1 MLRQH
6 HVKIQDLVNF
16 LRGYDPAKPQSA
28 EDWSKQESSGF
39 EPGMLLFCLERV
51 SAPSGL
57 AFGKK
62 DSEGETY
69 RVKDLCVVVG
79 RDNNRSLVVN
89 ITASAF
95 ELRYLEVLMLEKAR
109 KAILDGKDFLYVAV
123 KPAQPLGD
131 AKLREIEELGA
142 MYAQGGSRRSLVVD
156 ASGPQEPAVALLAAL
171 GVKLSIGGI
180 GKQVLD
186 IGSIC
191 HMLFAP
197 DGRQE
202 DKNKAIVKSCFTA
215 IPNNEPIGKGGQ
227 NSAVTPQQSPA
238 APPQQRIRPAPQ
250 PAQPPQDWG
259 APPPS
264 SGWAQDIQSPSDTPP
279 AAPPPYGYDQAPEQ
293 QQPQQFGYAQPPQA
307 TPAFGYEQNA
317 GEAPAAA
324 SPAEFGYDQSA
335 PGAEPTPWNS
345 VAGPSSGFGLSGLN
359 PFAPPE
365 ETAGSAPIP
374 EMQPDFASQFK
385 DDIAKGLAG
394 EGAIRFE
401 ESQMAQANENKWTLD
416 APTDFTQEA
425 QKFAPPPDHPF
436 GSSIQQYAAEQ
447 FPAPTSFD
455 EQQFGND
462 HFKTPDFGAPA
473 DLGPVNADLNAPP
486 QEVFSSF
493 PPIPPANLASDDVFQ
508 PPYAGATSTGEFE
521 LPTELTS
528 KLDPQN
534 QLFQAPGSE
543 DQTSSRA
550 NIAAVPAP
558 QAMSAPQAAPTP
570 PAVPEVNF
578 GFDAFNQQPPS
589 EFTDSIFDAT
599 SGAFEK
605 TSRAMSFDE
614 EIEEQSASA
623 SAAAQAQ
630 STSSAN
636 LPAQNWAMPSDDWAQ
651 AQPPAS
657 EWGSEQ
663 KPTTP
668 SDEQPWSPEPG
679 ASGWAPEPVA
689 AAETPPPTWNFD
701 GAAQAPAWTP
711 EKSDSEPAP
720 APVSW
725 VTPAK
730 PVDTPAPAQPTAPEA
745 EDDDDEEASDGT
757 PSLFDRLN
765 QQLQKGSTA
774 EVEPPQAT
782 PDSSQEAAAASA
794 KNSAQGAAPHG
805 TPAVE
810 GLSAET
816 IAAASEAIP
825 TSEYASTPLPPPVT
839 QPEEPAAPTA
849 PLPLGVSKKNA
860 PLILDWPSPADALAA
875 ETADNLPSVPASGVP
890 SLGSGGFASA
900 ATEGQTHLPL
910 SAASD
915 LGTTVQPA
923 AFENAPPSFEMPSQ
937 SSEASGIEAPSF
949 QTKAPSLEAPETT
962 PQLAS
967 TQDASGST
975 AASHPDTGAGGGIKH
990 LAEALSGLM
999 ENEEPHPISPFA
1011 NIKPPAFEAPAPTP
1025 PPVTPVEAA
1034 PVQSVIEEPVA
1045 AHVEQPVTEAP
1056 EAQAAIVEAT
1066 VAQPVEQ
1073 PVVQPEPPVEEEV
1086 EEEEELSPSAVLA
1099 AKGFQEPRL
1108 VMNEMNSLMSK
1119 LEQQVQKA
1127 AKRLNSRAEEIKQR
1141 LLAQVDSLVADC
1153 TQIEKESQRST
1164 TNLSQRL
1171 IKQLDDVCEESR
1183 LKVSDVAANGRYTIK
1198 QLLTSNQTNVD
1209 ETKNTLYESLR
1220 EACKQ
1225 FRIETE
1231 ALARTAETDLN
1242 ELVNTRTEELNQL
1255 VKEMNA
1261 HLDDTNSNYI
1271 EKLNARFE
1279 RFKERMSE
1287 EASSVIRSLERNVR
1301 SMVEEIDGSWD
1312 RASDKL
1318 KTSKSD
1324 FEQTI
1329 QHSVKT
1335 AELNLSQSTRL
1346 ILTNAL
1352 IPKLR
1357 ERQQVLRVTSVELSK
1372 RFSDESER
1380 QVSGQILGL
1389 EASLGAARQ
1398 QLQTLVD
1405 DCMSSIDSVGRGQQ
1419 AGLEDIFKETSAHA
1433 ERATT
1438 EVTEFLNKIE
1448 TQINEN
1454 EQTCKRLAEQ
1464 SSLDND
1470 PELSTDRN
1478 EAMQRVQQLRQQA
1491 NTELTNA
1498 IDHGCAKLELLS
1510 NNIQSEVS
1518 AMRVEQTQAVRDA
1531 AENGLTRVRDAI
1543 QEAFNAIQ
1551 AAREKYME

>member
-1 MLRQH
+1 MSSMLRQH
-6 HVKIQDLVNF
+6 HVKIQDLVNY
-16 LRGYDPAKPQSA
+16 LRGYDPAKPQTA

-39 EPGMLLFCLERV
+39 EPGMLIFCLERV

-123 KPAQPLGD
+123 KPAQPLSD

-156 ASGPQEPAVALLAAL
+156 ASGPQEPAVSLLAAL
-171 GVKLSIGGI
+171 GVKLTIGGI
-180 GKQVLD
+180 GKQALD
-186 IGSIC
+186 IGLVC
-191 HMLFAP
+191 HLLFAP
-197 DGRQE
+197 EGRAE
-202 DKNKAIVKSCFTA
+202 DKNKVIVKSCFVA

-227 NSAVTPQQSPA
+227 TSAFNPQQAPA
-238 APPQQRIRPAPQ
+238 AAPQQRIRPAPP

-259 APPPS
+259 SPPN
-264 SGWAQDIQSPSDTPP
+264 SGWAQDIQSPPDTAATTPQFGFDQP
-279 AAPPPYGYDQAPEQ
+279 VEAPPIP
-293 QQPQQFGYAQPPQA
+293 
-307 TPAFGYEQNA
+307 PAFGYDQQPASAPSFGYEQ
-317 GEAPAAA
+317 GAPGGTPGFGYEQGATP
-324 SPAEFGYDQSA
+324 PANPGFGYEQGTVGSSSTSAPGFGYDQST
-335 PGAEPTPWNS
+335 PGSEPTPWNQT
-345 VAGPSSGFGLSGLN
+345 PSGASGGFGLSGLN

-365 ETAGSAPIP
+365 DSADGSVSRPDVPA
-374 EMQPDFASQFK
+374 PDFASQFK
-385 DDIAKGLAG
+385 DDLEKGFAG
-394 EGAIRFE
+394 EGSIKYE
-401 ESQMAQANENKWTLD
+401 ENQMAKGADKWAID
-416 APTDFTQEA
+416 SPAEFSQEDYS
-425 QKFAPPPDHPF
+425 QKFPPPPDLPF
-436 GSSIQQYAAEQ
+436 GSPAQKYGEDQ
-447 FPAPTSFD
+447 FPPSAVFN
-455 EQQFGND
+455 EQQFNNE
-462 HFKTPDFGAPA
+462 HFQTPDFGKPV
-473 DLGPVNADLNAPP
+473 DLGGPINADLNAPP
-486 QEVFSSF
+486 QEAFGSF
-493 PPIPPANLASDDVFQ
+493 PPIPPANLGAEDVFQ
-508 PPYAGATSTGEFE
+508 PPYAGATSTGDFQ
-521 LPTELTS
+521 LPTELTA

-534 QLFQAPGSE
+534 QLFQAPE
-543 DQTSSRA
+543 EKAETTDP
-550 NIAAVPAP
+550 AAA
-558 QAMSAPQAAPTP
+558 ATAAP
-570 PAVPEVNF
+570 VPEVNF

-614 EIEEQSASA
+614 EIEEQQ
-623 SAAAQAQ
+623 AAAAAKPVVAPEPTKS
-630 STSSAN
+630 STN
-636 LPAQNWAMPSDDWAQ
+636 LPAQNWAMPNDDWAQ
-651 AQPPAS
+651 ATPPTS
-657 EWGSEQ
+657 DWGVDA
-663 KPTTP
+663 KPA
-668 SDEQPWSPEPG
+668 DEQPWAPEPG
-679 ASGWAPEPVA
+679 ASGWAPEPIPTVEA
-689 AAETPPPTWNFD
+689 PPSWSFD
-701 GAAQAPAWTP
+701 GASQAPAWNP
-711 EKSDSEPAP
+711 EKPEPETTSS
-720 APVSW
+720 VSW
-725 VTPAK
+725 VPVPAK
-730 PVDTPAPAQPTAPEA
+730 SSEPVAPTVPAAETSPEKEEE
-745 EDDDDEEASDGT
+745 EDSSDGA
-757 PSLFDRLN
+757 PSLFERLN
-765 QQLQKGSTA
+765 QQLEKGSLS
-774 EVEPPQAT
+774 EIEPPPVA
-782 PDSSQEAAAASA
+782 PVIPGAEKEEPAAAAA
-794 KNSAQGAAPHG
+794 VTEKPGETTVNLAAEPGKGTGAEKL
-805 TPAVE
+805 TE
-810 GLSAET
+810 AEAT
-816 IAAASEAIP
+816 ASSDALP
-825 TSEYASTPLPPPVT
+825 SSEYASTPLPPPLD
-839 QPEEPAAPTA
+839 QPA
-849 PLPLGVSKKNA
+849 PLVVPDPLPIGVSKKNA
-860 PLILDWPSPADALAA
+860 PVVLDWPSAADPAA
-875 ETADNLPSVPASGVP
+875 ETLDTLPAVPAN
-890 SLGSGGFASA
+890 
-900 ATEGQTHLPL
+900 
-910 SAASD
+910 
-915 LGTTVQPA
+915 PA
-923 AFENAPPSFEMPSQ
+923 VT
-937 SSEASGIEAPSF
+937 G
-949 QTKAPSLEAPETT
+949 
-962 PQLAS
+962 AS
-967 TQDASGST
+967 TTT
-975 AASHPDTGAGGGIKH
+975 AASSEDSGSAPIVPPAPTKSALDAAATTAPGPATGAGDGIKH

-999 ENEEPHPISPFA
+999 GDEEPRPMSPFA
-1011 NIKPPAFEAPAPTP
+1011 NMKAPVVEPPPPPEPPPVQEVAEAPAAEVAA
-1025 PPVTPVEAA
+1025 VTEPARTETKPEEGAVKAEAVVEA
-1034 PVQSVIEEPVA
+1034 V
-1045 AHVEQPVTEAP
+1045 VEKP
-1056 EAQAAIVEAT
+1056 T
-1066 VAQPVEQ
+1066 VV
-1073 PVVQPEPPVEEEV
+1073 EPPAEEEV
-1086 EEEEELSPSAVLA
+1086 EEEEEISPSAALA

-1108 VMNEMNSLMSK
+1108 VMNEMASLMSK

-1153 TQIEKESQRST
+1153 TQIEKESQRTT

-1171 IKQLDDVCEESR
+1171 IKSLDDVCEESR

-1231 ALARTAETDLN
+1231 ALARTAENDLN
-1242 ELVNTRTEELNQL
+1242 ELVNTRTEELDKL
-1255 VKEMNA
+1255 VKGMNS
-1261 HLDDTNSNYI
+1261 HLDDTNSAFI
-1271 EKLNARFE
+1271 EKLNARYE

-1287 EASSVIRSLERNVR
+1287 EASSVVRSLERNVR

-1357 ERQQVLRVTSVELSK
+1357 ERQQVLRMTSVELSR

-1433 ERATT
+1433 ERATL

-1448 TQINEN
+1448 TQINDN

-1478 EAMQRVQQLRQQA
+1478 EATLRVQQLRQQA
-1491 NTELTNA
+1491 NAELSNA
-1498 IDHGCAKLELLS
+1498 IDQGCAKLEHLS
-1510 NNIQSEVS
+1510 NTIQTEVS

-1543 QEAFNAIQ
+1543 QEAFSAIQ